1 MLVGHLAVGFVAKRM
16 APKVSLGT
24 GVLASMA
31 ADLLWYIFLIAGI
44 EHVHIK
50 PGMGAANYFDAS
62 DIPMSHSLGMD
73 VIWAAVFA
81 AVYFVRRHYSRG
93 AWVLFVAVVS
103 HWLLDFVSHRPD
115 MPLAPGVHRYFGL
128 GLWNSIPATIIVEGG
143 FWLLAIIL
151 YARATRPKM
160 RAGVYAFWS
169 IIALLTAA
177 WFNNIAGAPPPDP
190 HAAAIVSLI
199 FFSSVVAWAY
209 WINRLRPS
217 RA

>member
-1 MLVGHLAVGFVAKRM
+1 MGHFAVGLVAKRM
-16 APKVSLGT
+16 APKISLGT

-31 ADLLWYIFLIAGI
+31 ADLLGCIFLIAGI

-81 AVYFVRRHYSRG
+81 AVYSLWRNYSRG

-115 MPLAPGVHRYFGL
+115 MPLAPGVR
-128 GLWNSIPATIIVEGG
+128 NATQC
-143 FWLLAIIL
+143 
-151 YARATRPKM
+151 RPE
-160 RAGVYAFWS
+160 
-169 IIALLTAA
+169 
-177 WFNNIAGAPPPDP
+177 PD
-190 HAAAIVSLI
+190 AAIGDSLGALEG
-199 FFSSVVAWAY
+199 FAVASDSPH
-209 WINRLRPS
+209 RLPWKR
-217 RA
+217 R